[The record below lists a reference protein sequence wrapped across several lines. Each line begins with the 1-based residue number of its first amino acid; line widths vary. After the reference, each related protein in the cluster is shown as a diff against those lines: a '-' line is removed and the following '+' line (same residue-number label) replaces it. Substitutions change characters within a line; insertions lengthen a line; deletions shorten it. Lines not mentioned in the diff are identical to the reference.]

1 MMDWVQS
8 LPIIP
13 AVAFLYV
20 VVLCRAGGTYALG
33 RGARKAANRGKVAA
47 WLESPRVE
55 RASRI
60 VNKWGAPVVAFS
72 FLTIG
77 FQTACNAA
85 AGLTGMPL
93 RRYLPALAV
102 GGFAWAI
109 IYATVGLAA
118 IGLWLELFFR
128 SPWAAVAALALV
140 VVLVIYLVR
149 HKRRSGG
156 LAPTGTG
163 DEPEVGSEGDEGIED
178 EPGSA
183 QPASSSP
190 SVRS

>member
-8 LPIIP
+8 LPIVP

-163 DEPEVGSEGDEGIED
+163 DEPEVGSEGIED
-178 EPGSA
+178 EPGAA
-183 QPASSSP
+183 QPAPSSP

>member
-1 MMDWVQS
+1 M
-8 LPIIP
+8 
-13 AVAFLYV
+13 
-20 VVLCRAGGTYALG
+20 
-33 RGARKAANRGKVAA
+33 
-47 WLESPRVE
+47 E

-109 IYATVGLAA
+109 IYATVGLVAGAA
-118 IGLWLELFFR
+118 RARCGTDG
-128 SPWAAVAALALV
+128 PMATPPP
-140 VVLVIYLVR
+140 
-149 HKRRSGG
+149 
-156 LAPTGTG
+156 AP
-163 DEPEVGSEGDEGIED
+163 
-178 EPGSA
+178 EPGRGGDT
-183 QPASSSP
+183 QPGACIAGGNP
-190 SVRS
+190 RRATPGAGR

>member
-8 LPIIP
+8 LPI
-13 AVAFLYV
+13 AWGVAFMYLV
-20 VVLCRAGGTYALG
+20 ILLRAGGTYALG

-47 WLESPRVE
+47 WLESDRVE

-72 FLTIG
+72 FLTVG
-77 FQTACNAA
+77 FQTTANAA
-85 AGLTGMPL
+85 AGLTGMSL
-93 RRYLPALAV
+93 KRYLPALAA
-102 GGFAWAI
+102 GGFAWSV

-118 IGLWLELFFR
+118 IALWLELFLR

-140 VVLVIYLVR
+140 VALVMYIIR
-149 HKRRSGG
+149 HRRRSPG

-163 DEPEVGSEGDEGIED
+163 EETGGREPSAEHT
-178 EPGSA
+178 SA
-183 QPASSSP
+183 Q
-190 SVRS
+190 